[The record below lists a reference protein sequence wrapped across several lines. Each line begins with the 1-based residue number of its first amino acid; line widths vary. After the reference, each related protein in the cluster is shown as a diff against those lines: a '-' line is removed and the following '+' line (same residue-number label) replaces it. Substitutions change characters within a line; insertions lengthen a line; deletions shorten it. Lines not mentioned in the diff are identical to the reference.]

1 MALGIVIP
9 LVVIWL
15 AAVYF
20 FYKNRIWLFYYL
32 IGSVGS
38 AFIIIFIGRML
49 SLEMFLEVTVAN
61 TVHHICNWVGIPT
74 RLFQASPGSLLIMVI
89 GQDVGWTVVQI
100 TIECSGLLEIAA
112 MMGMLLM
119 FPGWS
124 LGKRVALTTI
134 GIVTIFFANIV
145 RLFMIVEV
153 LHNMG
158 KDSLFISHT
167 IIGRALF
174 FLIVVGIYWYIITR
188 PMLKDVRNKLHK
200 DLEK

>member
-1 MALGIVIP
+1 
-9 LVVIWL
+9 
-15 AAVYF
+15 
-20 FYKNRIWLFYYL
+20 
-32 IGSVGS
+32 
-38 AFIIIFIGRML
+38 
-49 SLEMFLEVTVAN
+49 
-61 TVHHICNWVGIPT
+61 
-74 RLFQASPGSLLIMVI
+74 
-89 GQDVGWTVVQI
+89 
-100 TIECSGLLEIAA
+100 
-112 MMGMLLM
+112 MLLM

>member
-1 MALGIVIP
+1 VALGIVIS

-32 IGSVGS
+32 VGAVGLS
-38 AFIIIFIGRML
+38 FIIIFIGRML

-61 TVHHICNWVGIPT
+61 TVHQICNWVGIPT
-74 RLFQASPGSLLIMVI
+74 KLFQASPGSLLIMVI
-89 GQDVGWTVVQI
+89 GQEVGWTVVQI

-112 MMGMLLM
+112 MMGMVLM
-119 FPGWS
+119 FPGWT
-124 LGKRVALTTI
+124 LRKRALLAVI
-134 GIVTIFFANIV
+134 GAVTIFLANCA
-145 RLFMIVEV
+145 RLFMIIIV

-174 FLIVVGIYWYIITR
+174 FLIVVFIYWYIITR